1 MQWRCT
7 SCVGGSVG
15 VVALLVVRV
24 AVRIHEE
31 RRIAAFGRGPHL
43 THRPRHRGALLYAS
57 LGGPVCVFA
66 AARRLCVR
74 LRLST
79 SAELFRVVEVVA
91 VLPEPRKQ
99 GALDG
104 IHQERDLIAGHV
116 EPRREPQGVGPAV
129 YRVETRAAAPFLETA
144 SARYIHVGV
153 DVDGGEE
160 TGSRRA
166 FKPRRVLVDEL
177 VQRVEELVA
186 ADDDVGASVRGHR
199 SQRRCTQNT
208 TSVQLS
214 IRK

>member
-1 MQWRCT
+1 M
-7 SCVGGSVG
+7 
-15 VVALLVVRV
+15 
-24 AVRIHEE
+24 
-31 RRIAAFGRGPHL
+31 
-43 THRPRHRGALLYAS
+43 
-57 LGGPVCVFA
+57 
-66 AARRLCVR
+66 
-74 LRLST
+74 T

-104 IHQERDLIAGHV
+104 IHQESDLIGGHV
-116 EPRREPQGVGPAV
+116 EPGREPQGVGPAV
-129 YRVETRAAAPFLETA
+129 HRVETRAAAPFLETA

-186 ADDDVGASVRGHR
+186 AADDVGASVRGHR